1 MFYVFSFPVLGWNE
15 FWTTS
20 GVARDVITCNRG
32 LRSACCRERFCQTNV
47 KHLFGRF
54 PQGFLSLYVST
65 ASPLFPPS
73 RTSSHFCINA
83 GGQGLLPPG
92 RHTGQTALLPAG
104 ASAHTTPGT
113 LAALHPWPP
122 HLPLWKLAFF
132 PGNFGRGFCCFAL
145 GSVLPPNSIHWGNEA
160 EKGAYYIVRP

>member
-32 LRSACCRERFCQTNV
+32 LRSARCRESFCQTNV

-54 PQGFLSLYVST
+54 PPGFLSLYVST

-104 ASAHTTPGT
+104 ASAHTTPGSLASCFTPDPLICLSGNLLSFLGT
-113 LAALHPWPP
+113 LDGGSAAL
-122 HLPLWKLAFF
+122 LWVL
-132 PGNFGRGFCCFAL
+132 CCLLIASTEETKPRKAL
-145 GSVLPPNSIHWGNEA
+145 IT
-160 EKGAYYIVRP
+160 